1 MPEITKVVTACGLP
15 SGEEAEWSFW
25 LNASTTPA
33 GKDFVDAMCLEL
45 SGDASWKALWPA
57 GVTFGTP
64 KISLVDQTT
73 GTVISTIVS
82 GAAYA
87 ATGLGGALPPQC
99 ATVVTL
105 RSGFASRSDTGRF
118 YLPGVADVNL
128 TSAGRITSTATASI
142 SARMA
147 AAFAAGNGASLG
159 TEVIVYS
166 RTHRTYVSVTAVDVG
181 DVVDTQRRR
190 RDKLI
195 ENRVTTDTP
204 WL

>member
-1 MPEITKVVTACGLP
+1 MTEITKVVTSVGLP
-15 SGEEAEWSFW
+15 SGEEADFSFW

-33 GKDFVDAMCLEL
+33 GKDFVDAMCLYL
-45 SGDASWKALWPA
+45 SGSATWKSMFPA
-57 GVTFGTP
+57 GCTFGSP
-64 KISLVDQTT
+64 KISLVDQAT

-99 ATVVTL
+99 SIVATL
-105 RSGFASRSDTGRF
+105 RTGFASRSDTGRF
-118 YLPGVADVNL
+118 YLPGPADVNL
-128 TSAGRITSTATASI
+128 TTTGRLSTAATGDI
-142 SARMA
+142 SAELV
-147 AAFAAGNGASLG
+147 AAFEAGNGASLG

-166 RTHRTYVSVTAVDVG
+166 RTHRSTVTVLSVDVG
-181 DVVDTQRRR
+181 DVIDTQRRR

-195 ENRVTTDTP
+195 ENRVVNDIT